1 MSVPLKKEGKNGSL
15 YRSILDTPDSY
26 QPALEAIITEYAW
39 AASYKVIAAD
49 VDTSNKNHQ
58 KILLRNEA
66 NKEEVLFKVTSDSQ
80 EKPKVEVA
88 QYLHARG
95 YSRKDVEGV

>member
-1 MSVPLKKEGKNGSL
+1 MSAPLKKEGKNGSL

-26 QPALEAIITEYAW
+26 QPALEAIITEHAW

-66 NKEEVLFKVTSDSQ
+66 NKEEVLFKVTSESQ
-80 EKPKVEVA
+80 KKPKVEVA